1 MLYFTHKTTPSSDS
15 LSDCTMFQYYWLQM
29 MSVEDINY
37 RNSIENILTGIAKGV
52 GVEIKQTTSSNR
64 ESGNFRERIK
74 QRQKNNK
81 ERMK

>member
-1 MLYFTHKTTPSSDS
+1 MLFFTHKNAPLVDS
-15 LSDCTMFQYYWLQM
+15 LSNCTMFQYYWLQM

-52 GVEIKQTTSSNR
+52 GVEIKNTTSSNR

-74 QRQKNNK
+74 QRQKKNK

>member
-1 MLYFTHKTTPSSDS
+1 MLYFTHKNTPLSDS

-37 RNSIENILTGIAKGV
+37 RNSIENILIGIAKGV

-64 ESGNFRERIK
+64 ESGNFRERMK

>member
-1 MLYFTHKTTPSSDS
+1 
-15 LSDCTMFQYYWLQM
+15 M

-52 GVEIKQTTSSNR
+52 GVEIKSTTSSNR

-74 QRQKNNK
+74 QRQKKNK

>member
-1 MLYFTHKTTPSSDS
+1 
-15 LSDCTMFQYYWLQM
+15 M